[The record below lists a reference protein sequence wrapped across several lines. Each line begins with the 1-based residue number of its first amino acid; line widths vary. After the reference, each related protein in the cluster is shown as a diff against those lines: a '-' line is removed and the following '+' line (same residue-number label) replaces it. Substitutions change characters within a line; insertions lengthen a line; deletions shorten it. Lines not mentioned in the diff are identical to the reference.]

1 MNWGKAILAVC
12 ILFVIG
18 VGVMVYISIN
28 KNIDLVTKNYYE
40 EEMKYQ
46 KQIEKINN
54 TNNLKEKLIMQ
65 QNEENLVI
73 IFPDDEQRDI
83 KGEISF
89 YRPSDAKK
97 DFKIPIEISAKNQQV
112 IATNSLQKGLWKV
125 QVSWNKNGVDY
136 YNEERLMV
144 Q

>member
-1 MNWGKAILAVC
+1 MNWGKGILAVC
-12 ILFVIG
+12 IIFVIG
-18 VGVMVYISIN
+18 VGVMVYISVN

-40 EEMKYQ
+40 EEIKYQ
-46 KQIEKINN
+46 QQIDKINN
-54 TNNLKEKLIMQ
+54 SNNLKKQLIMQ
-65 QNEENLVI
+65 QNDGSLVI
-73 IFPDDEQRDI
+73 IFPDDEYRDI

-97 DFKIPIEISAKNQQV
+97 DFKIPIILSGQNQQV

-125 QVSWNKNGVDY
+125 QVNWNKSGVDY
-136 YNEERLMV
+136 YNEEKLMV

>member
-1 MNWGKAILAVC
+1 MNWGKGILAVC
-12 ILFVIG
+12 IIFVIG
-18 VGVMVYISIN
+18 VGVMVYISVN

-40 EEMKYQ
+40 EEIKYQ
-46 KQIEKINN
+46 QQIDKINN
-54 TNNLKEKLIMQ
+54 SNNLKKQLIMQ
-65 QNEENLVI
+65 QNDGSLVI
-73 IFPDDEQRDI
+73 IFPDDEYRDI

-97 DFKIPIEISAKNQQV
+97 DFKIPITLSGRNQQV
-112 IATNSLQKGLWKV
+112 IATSTLQKGLWKV
-125 QVSWNKNGVDY
+125 QVNWNKSGVDY